1 MKPALWH
8 PNGRMSGCGV
18 ALQLA
23 DAEWRMRHGFP
34 VEIVEA
40 RNDSL
45 ASLADWLEASGYGVA
60 RRRVGDLGRDATG
73 ARVRLVEVTAEE
85 SAARLAALTRRAAG
99 EHVAVAAIVA
109 EGDEISLSKALAVGP
124 DDLLTWPFD
133 EEELETRLDALQQ
146 LGRARAVLAER
157 ERSFARF
164 GPTPAAGRA
173 MPGGHPGGRPAGHA
187 AGHAPGQGE
196 APRGR
201 RPADADRPRVL
212 VIGPASQHKVKV
224 GEALARTAINYADNL
239 EKAKGAL
246 ERGGF
251 DMVVLLGTNP
261 AARRDLLRWPELAG
275 PGFPATLLVLDATS
289 ADDRLESRQR
299 LAQLPL
305 ADRLTLPQPAELVR
319 ARMDFWLAFVR
330 LQRRL
335 LDPPADVLQRLCH
348 DGLTGLFN
356 HGFFLEHL
364 RQLQIEAD
372 SRRAL
377 VVIELV
383 NLPRLNES
391 AGYAA
396 VNRYLAALGPALRR
410 NVRAE
415 DLPAHLGCGRF
426 AVLLDDVAP
435 AAATR
440 IGRRLEQYL
449 AQLPEAR
456 AQLPQ
461 AQTVSPRLTASSLE
475 LQSGA
480 PPLQQLQELL
490 RWRRLD
496 GNAASAA

>member
-1 MKPALWH
+1 MKPGLWH
-8 PNGRMSGCGV
+8 PNGRMSGCGA

-45 ASLADWLEASGYGVA
+45 ASLAEWLEADGYGA
-60 RRRVGDLGRDATG
+60 ERRRVGDLGRAGSG

-85 SAARLAALTRRAAG
+85 SAARLAALTRRGAG

-133 EEELETRLDALQQ
+133 EEELKIRLDALQQ

-157 ERSFARF
+157 DRTFARF
-164 GPTPAAGRA
+164 GHAGA
-173 MPGGHPGGRPAGHA
+173 GAGGGRGATASTSIA
-187 AGHAPGQGE
+187 APDGRTDGQ
-196 APRGR
+196 RGR
-201 RPADADRPRVL
+201 RPADVDRPRVL

-251 DMVVLLGTNP
+251 EMVVLLGTNA

-275 PGFPATLLVLDATS
+275 PGFPATLLVLDDASGT
-289 ADDRLESRQR
+289 DRLEARQR
-299 LAQLPL
+299 LAQLSV
-305 ADRLTLPQPAELVR
+305 ADRLVLPQPAELVR

-335 LDPPADVLQRLCH
+335 LEPPAGVLLDLCH

-364 RQLQIEAD
+364 RQLAVEPAG
-372 SRRAL
+372 RRAL

-410 NVRAE
+410 HVRAE

-440 IGRRLEQYL
+440 IGRRLEQLL
-449 AQLPEAR
+449 AHLPEAQ

-461 AQTVSPRLTASSLE
+461 ASTVTPRLTASSLE
-475 LQSGA
+475 LESA
-480 PPLQQLQELL
+480 IPPLQQLHELL